1 MTAYT
6 ATFIVL
12 LCLCFLATG
21 LLYNHSH
28 PSQQKISAT
37 QDMAID
43 AIFIA
48 LILIMSFVP
57 NMGYITVAPGISLT
71 LIHIPVLIG
80 ACLRGVKKGTLYGLV
95 FGISSWLEALI
106 IGTGFNLFFIYPWT
120 AIPCRVLFGFL
131 SGLFFSFGR
140 KFPKRYAKSLYL
152 ALVSLGLTWI
162 HTGLV
167 FFNLWIFY
175 HQEIAA
181 LFASSAPVASGVSW
195 TFLAVILL
203 GAAGESILAF
213 VLVPSISLA
222 LRKALPHLWVKA

>member
-1 MTAYT
+1 MNGYNL
-6 ATFIVL
+6 TFLIG
-12 LCLCFLATG
+12 LCLLFLLTG
-21 LLYNHSH
+21 LVYRHFF
-28 PSQQKISAT
+28 PSSGKISPT

-71 LIHIPVLIG
+71 LVHIPVLIG

-106 IGTGFNLFFIYPWT
+106 IGSGFNLFFIYPWT
-120 AIPCRVLFGFL
+120 AIPSRVVFGFL
-131 SGLFFSFGR
+131 AGLLYDLVR
-140 KFPKRYAKSLYL
+140 KFPKVYAKSIYL
-152 ALVSLGLTWI
+152 ALVSLALTWI

-175 HQEIAA
+175 HGEIEA
-181 LFASSAPVASGVSW
+181 LFASSNPVASGVSW
-195 TFLAVILL
+195 TFLGVILL

-213 VLVPSISLA
+213 ILVPSVSLA
-222 LRKALPHLWVKA
+222 LRKALPHLWARG

>member
-21 LLYNHSH
+21 LLYSHSH

-95 FGISSWLEALI
+95 FGVSSWLEALI
-106 IGTGFNLFFIYPWT
+106 IGTGFNLFLFIPGPRSHAGSYS
-120 AIPCRVLFGFL
+120 A
-131 SGLFFSFGR
+131 FF
-140 KFPKRYAKSLYL
+140 P
-152 ALVSLGLTWI
+152 
-162 HTGLV
+162 
-167 FFNLWIFY
+167 
-175 HQEIAA
+175 
-181 LFASSAPVASGVSW
+181 ASS
-195 TFLAVILL
+195 FLLE
-203 GAAGESILAF
+203 GSS
-213 VLVPSISLA
+213 PNDTP
-222 LRKALPHLWVKA
+222 KAYT

>member
-1 MTAYT
+1 MTPYT

-12 LCLCFLATG
+12 LCFCFLATG
-21 LLYNHSH
+21 LLYNHSY
-28 PSQQKISAT
+28 PSEKKLSAT

-57 NMGYITVAPGISLT
+57 NMGYITVAPGVSLT

-80 ACLRGVKKGTLYGLV
+80 AYLRGTKKATLYGLV

-120 AIPCRVLFGFL
+120 AIPCRVVFGFL
-131 SGLFFSFGR
+131 AGLFFSFGR
-140 KFPKRYAKSLYL
+140 KFSQRGAKSLYL
-152 ALVSLGLTWI
+152 ALVSLVLTWI

-181 LFASSAPVASGVSW
+181 LFASNAPVAAGVSW
-195 TFLAVILL
+195 TFLGVILL
-203 GAAGESILAF
+203 GALGESLLAF
-213 VLVPSISLA
+213 VLVPSVSLA